1 VKNYMQT
8 TQVDNTILIK
18 VYKKIAVNR
27 LFKIVDFNTWKKRK
41 NDFIAQIDRMPD
53 ESDKI
58 FNDRIEFIKR
68 ANQDLNDIKE
78 SVRLSKVYINYKY
91 KKCKYSQDLFFKI
104 KNYLE

>member
-1 VKNYMQT
+1 MEPI
-8 TQVDNTILIK
+8 D
-18 VYKKIAVNR
+18 
-27 LFKIVDFNTWKKRK
+27 